1 VAAVHPRFQT
11 PHRAIVLQGIW
22 ASVLVATGSYRAL
35 FTSVI
40 YTEWIFFG
48 LLVTGLFVL
57 RRRANYAP
65 TYRAL
70 GYPVLPAVFI
80 LAALFVVAN
89 QIAAQPRES
98 ITGLGV
104 VALGLPVYYF
114 WARRQLV

>member
-1 VAAVHPRFQT
+1 M
-11 PHRAIVLQGIW
+11 
-22 ASVLVATGSYRAL
+22 
-35 FTSVI
+35 
-40 YTEWIFFG
+40 
-48 LLVTGLFVL
+48 L

-70 GYPVLPAVFI
+70 GYPVLPVVFI

-89 QIAAQPRES
+89 QIVSEPRES

-114 WARRQLV
+114 WARRQLVS